1 MPTTQLAAE
10 LRTVSK
16 TYRHGPEPVVGLD
29 QVSLVCPFGVFIAI
43 MGPAGSGKSTLL
55 RSVAGLERA
64 DSGQVRV
71 DGTALGSLG
80 EAELT
85 ALRNKKIGYVAGPA
99 VGARAVARALTA
111 LPAVFL
117 ADEPTGALDSVGS
130 REVLTMMRDVTDD
143 AGRAVVMATSDPTA
157 AAYADQVILLS
168 EGRVAATLEFPTTE
182 EITTR
187 LAALHTPS
195 APNSD

>member
-1 MPTTQLAAE
+1 MPATQLGVE

-29 QVSLVCPFGVFIAI
+29 RVSLVCPFGVFTAI
-43 MGPAGSGKSTLL
+43 VGPAGSGKSTLL

-85 ALRNKKIGYVAGPA
+85 ALRNKKIGYVGPS
-99 VGARAVARALTA
+99 VGARAVAQALTA

-117 ADEPTGALDSVGS
+117 ADEPTGALDAVSG

-187 LAALHTPS
+187 LAALHTP
-195 APNSD
+195 PTTNSD

>member
-1 MPTTQLAAE
+1 MPATQLGVE

-29 QVSLVCPFGVFIAI
+29 RVSLVCPFGVFTAI

-71 DGTALGSLG
+71 DGTALGSLD

-99 VGARAVARALTA
+99 VGARAVAQTLAA

-117 ADEPTGALDSVGS
+117 ADEPTGALDAVSS
-130 REVLTMMRDVTDD
+130 RQVLTMMRNVTDD

-168 EGRVAATLEFPTTE
+168 GGRVAATLEFPTTE

-187 LAALHTPS
+187 LAALHTPP
-195 APNSD
+195 APNGD